1 MASIQTRQQFID
13 YCLRALGHPVIKI
26 NVADEQIQDR
36 VDDAIA
42 KFQEFHYDGSVRTYI
57 PIVVDQ
63 TAIATNRLT
72 IPAEY
77 NVMTV
82 SMCIESGYV
91 SLGNDTNFFNN
102 AVLTDL
108 VTQFNSTSSVERW
121 LSYQTD
127 VQTMSRVFGKP
138 TRAVLFNRFYEPNQ
152 LVIQT
157 NLSKYQVGTIL
168 LFEVYLANSPDS
180 NSAAWNN
187 SWLKHYATA
196 LIKAQW
202 GQNLSKFSNLSLPGG
217 VQFDA
222 SSIIQSANDELQ
234 SLHDQLMSSYRLP
247 PMGFLG

>member
-1 MASIQTRQQFID
+1 MANIQTRQQFID
-13 YCLRALGHPVIKI
+13 YCLRALGKPVIKI

-63 TAIATNRLT
+63 TAIDTNRLV
-72 IPAEY
+72 IPDEY
-77 NVMTV
+77 DVMTV

-91 SLGNDTNFFNN
+91 SLSNDTNFFNN

-108 VTQFNSTSSVERW
+108 VTQFDSTSSVERW

-127 VQTMSRVFGKP
+127 IQTMSRVFGKP
-138 TRAVLFNRFYEPNQ
+138 NRAVLFNRYYEPNQ

-168 LFEVYLANSPDS
+168 LFEVYLANNPDTQ
-180 NSAAWNN
+180 SAAWNN
-187 SWLKHYATA
+187 PWLKHYATA

-222 SSIIQSANDELQ
+222 ASIIQSANDELQ
-234 SLHDQLMSSYRLP
+234 SLIEQLMSTYRLP